1 MKNRLPLVFILI
13 TLMLDSRGFGLIV
26 PVMPNLIQELET
38 WGKPHSGGDFASSYA
53 VYMWASYWRTI

>member
-38 WGKPHSGGDFASSYA
+38 GDLGQAA
-53 VYMWASYWRTI
+53 LWRGAISR